1 MRYCWV
7 GFAEED
13 ETRALK
19 GANSEF
25 GRALCDGTLELEV
38 DVERLSR
45 REDEFWETPDGWTP
59 DDKTRWRNQHSE
71 RRGVPAMAPDSD
83 FGSRFG

>member
-1 MRYCWV
+1 M

-13 ETRALK
+13 ETRALR

-38 DVERLSR
+38 E
-45 REDEFWETPDGWTP
+45 P
-59 DDKTRWRNQHSE
+59 
-71 RRGVPAMAPDSD
+71 RGGRVLGNSGQMDS
-83 FGSRFG
+83 G